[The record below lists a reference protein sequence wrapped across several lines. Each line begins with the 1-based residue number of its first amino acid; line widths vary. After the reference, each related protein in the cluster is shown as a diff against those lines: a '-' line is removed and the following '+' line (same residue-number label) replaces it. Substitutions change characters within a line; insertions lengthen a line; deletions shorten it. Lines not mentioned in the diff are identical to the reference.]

1 MNSMFW
7 NYSHPPLWLQKNRV
21 FQFFYI
27 FRKLYFTKSS
37 FRHFSQFAEDISISR
52 IFPKNYIGMF
62 VDVGCFHPKKY
73 NNTWKLYKRGWT
85 GVNIDIDP
93 IKIKAFEL
101 QRTRDHNVSCAIG
114 LHDGEIEYYSNGFY
128 SLTTTTSEE
137 FSNLRKNYIKKN
149 TASRRL
155 DDVLSTSPFSG
166 KQIDFLSIDAEG
178 NDFEVLQSLN
188 FEVYK
193 PVVVAIETQEKFLN
207 KVIETE
213 EFIFLKNKGY
223 DLIAWCGLTLIFAN
237 KNFSKNNC
245 ISI

>member
-1 MNSMFW
+1 MFW

-52 IFPKNYIGMF
+52 IFPKNYIGIF

-73 NNTWKLYKRGWT
+73 NNTWTLYKRGWT

-101 QRTRDHNVSCAIG
+101 QRARDHNVSCAVG
-114 LHDGEIEYYSNGFY
+114 LHDGEVEYYSNGFY

-137 FSNLRKNYIKKN
+137 FSKLRKNYIRKITTSQK
-149 TASRRL
+149 L
-155 DDVLSTSPFSG
+155 DSILFASPFSG
-166 KQIDFLSIDAEG
+166 EQIDFLSIDAEG
-178 NDFEVLQSLN
+178 NDIEVLKSLS

-193 PVVVAIETQEKFLN
+193 PMVVAIETQGKFLN
-207 KVIETE
+207 QVIETE
-213 EFIFLKNKGY
+213 EFNFLKNKGY

-237 KNFSKNNC
+237 KNFLHANG